1 MSSPLMVKYTF
12 FLRGSNPHPTIVFT
26 PPYCRLLVVN
36 WSFASRFGEPAK
48 VGNQNTGNHGE
59 LLEKT
64 WGTFYHESSW
74 PSISIQ
80 LIKRKDS
87 LSGLKDGYKSDHPV
101 FIQCMT
107 ILEDTTVLLDSWFTN
122 IENVPNLVFTA
133 IQNYAHFPQAQRL
146 TYLSCPELELAERK
160 YHLTS
165 PKTRWMWLFFK
176 ELPLKNLNIYPIRCA
191 SYKTRSKTAYIF
203 QDNLCLQNPKF
214 NLEDAESV
222 NSQSLPSS
230 EILHQLYT
238 GRQNYYNDEHIF
250 IVEHLRI
257 IFCETIRHY
266 FCWHLQIELVLKSD
280 EEWLSQ
286 LKQNKMAP

>member
-26 PPYCRLLVVN
+26 PPYCRLLVVH

-48 VGNQNTGNHGE
+48 AGNQNTGNHGE

-64 WGTFYHESSW
+64 WGTFYDKSSW

-87 LSGLKDGYKSDHPV
+87 LSGPKDGYKSDHPV

-122 IENVPNLVFTA
+122 IENFTNLLFTA

-146 TYLSCPELELAERK
+146 AYLSCPELELTERK

-176 ELPLKNLNIYPIRCA
+176 ELPLKNLNICV
-191 SYKTRSKTAYIF
+191 SYKTRSNVAYIF

-222 NSQSLPSS
+222 NSESLPSS
-230 EILHQLYT
+230 EVLH
-238 GRQNYYNDEHIF
+238 
-250 IVEHLRI
+250 
-257 IFCETIRHY
+257 
-266 FCWHLQIELVLKSD
+266 
-280 EEWLSQ
+280 
-286 LKQNKMAP
+286 